1 MPSAFIEPWPPS
13 SNHSL
18 IRRNDMS
25 DNTLSQSLT
34 TALDVITVENELR
47 VDSRLIA
54 ENLGI
59 KPHNFMETLNKY
71 QSELNELGQL
81 PFETG
86 VGYRKQGGGNP
97 QKYALLNEDQAIF
110 AMTLSRNTDQVV
122 QLKLKLT
129 IAFRNARQALQ
140 SQMPIDDPTDG
151 IKPGDFVCKGEHLSL
166 IWQSIMCKGRMLE
179 IDIQSRGFQ
188 KMEQPIIASE
198 LRKINGLL
206 LDFEQ
211 HRLDWIRQ
219 VRNGGAI

>member
-1 MPSAFIEPWPPS
+1 
-13 SNHSL
+13 
-18 IRRNDMS
+18 MS
-25 DNTLSQSLT
+25 DNKISHPSNSG
-34 TALDVITVENELR
+34 LDVINVITVDNELR

-71 QSELNELGQL
+71 QSELKELGL
-81 PFETG
+81 LLFETG
-86 VGYRKQGGGNP
+86 AVDTKGQRGIKY

-140 SQMPIDDPTDG
+140 SQMPIDDQTDG
-151 IKPGDFVCKGEHLSL
+151 IKPGDFVCEGEHLSL